1 MNLKLVSRLVGRVLL
16 VEAFFML
23 LPLAVAL
30 LYQEDPAPFL
40 LTILLMAILGLAL
53 SAVPA
58 TRHFYAREGFFAV
71 GLIWLVTG
79 VMGALPFYFSGTFP
93 SFVDCLFESVS
104 GFTTT
109 GATILTDIE
118 AQPRGILFWRA
129 FTHWMGGMGVLVL
142 LTALLPSLGIRSH
155 YLTQAETPGPVFS
168 KLVPKQSQT
177 SKILY
182 GIYCAMTLAEV
193 ALLKLAGMPLYDSF
207 IHAFSTA
214 GTGGFSNRNAS
225 VGAYGDPVLEMI
237 IAVFALLFSINFAMY
252 FLLLCRRFRE
262 VLQSDELRFFLVVVG
277 LSTAVI
283 AFNIRHL
290 YQVPLQCLRY
300 AFFQVSSII
309 STTGFATADF
319 CLWPQFSQIIFILL
333 MLCGACAGST
343 GGGLK
348 VSRAII
354 LVKSFFA
361 EIRYILSPKSVQT
374 VRLEHKYVDKAT
386 LNSTRTYAAAYM
398 LLICLSTWLLSLDGY
413 DLTTNLSAIL
423 SCINNVG
430 PGLALVGPM
439 ANFGIYSDWAMILL
453 SLVMLIGRLEIFP
466 IFMMFSRPASLRR
479 PRSAKASDHG
489 SNPL

>member
-1 MNLKLVSRLVGRVLL
+1 M
-16 VEAFFML
+16 
-23 LPLAVAL
+23 

-214 GTGGFSNRNAS
+214 GTGGFSNRNLS
-225 VGAYGDPVLEMI
+225 VGAYGNPTAEII
-237 IAVFALLFSINFAMY
+237 IAIFALLFSLNFGLY
-252 FLLLCRRFRE
+252 FLLLQRRFKE
-262 VLQSDELRFFLVVVG
+262 ALKSDEARFFLLLVAG
-277 LSTAVI
+277 STALI
-283 AFNIRHL
+283 TINIMPI
-290 YQVPLQCLRY
+290 YENVWDSLRY
-300 AFFQVSSII
+300 AFFQVASII

-319 CLWPQFSQIIFILL
+319 VLWPHFSQMILVIL
-333 MLCGACAGST
+333 MFCGACAGST
-343 GGGLK
+343 GGGIK
-348 VSRAII
+348 CSRVVMLLRSIRRELHRIAHPRSVEVVRLDGKPVDESTLHSVLVFIGFYIMII
-354 LVKSFFA
+354 L
-361 EIRYILSPKSVQT
+361 T
-374 VRLEHKYVDKAT
+374 
-386 LNSTRTYAAAYM
+386 AA
-398 LLICLSTWLLSLDGY
+398 LVVSLDNVPF
-413 DLTTNLSAIL
+413 DVSFSAALTCVS
-423 SCINNVG
+423 NVG
-430 PGLALVGPM
+430 PGLATIGPSG
-439 ANFGIYSDWAMILL
+439 NFAAFSPLSKVVL
-453 SLVMLIGRLEIFP
+453 SLCMIIGRLEIFP
-466 IFMMFSRPASLRR
+466 ILVLFSRHTWRR
-479 PRSAKASDHG
+479 
-489 SNPL
+489 N